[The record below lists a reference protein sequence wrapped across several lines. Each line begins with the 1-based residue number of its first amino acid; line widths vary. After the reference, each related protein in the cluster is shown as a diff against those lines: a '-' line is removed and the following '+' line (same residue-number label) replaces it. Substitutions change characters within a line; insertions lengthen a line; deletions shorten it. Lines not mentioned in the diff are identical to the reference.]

1 MKKIVFVEDDLGIL
15 EVARFIFEKAGYSIT
30 LHGSAGSLLNQPCAD
45 PDIFILDKQ
54 LPDMDGLDLC
64 RKLKAN
70 PDTGAIPVLMLSA
83 NPQIK
88 YLASEAG
95 ADAVMEKPF
104 EIKELLSVVAGLVMK
119 ARQPI

>member
-1 MKKIVFVEDDLGIL
+1 MKTIAFVEDDLGIL
-15 EVARFIFEKAGYSIT
+15 DVARFIFERAGYTIR
-30 LHGSAGSLLNQPCAD
+30 LHHSAGSLLSQLHSN

-64 RKLKAN
+64 RRLKTNA
-70 PDTGAIPVLMLSA
+70 DTSAIPVLMLSA

-88 YLASEAG
+88 SLASAAG

-104 EIKELLSVVAGLVMK
+104 EIKDLLSVVSQLTSS
-119 ARQPI
+119 RHN

>member
-15 EVARFIFEKAGYSIT
+15 EVARFIFEKAGYSVT
-30 LHGSAGSLLNQPCAD
+30 LHGSAGSLLSQTSPN

-64 RKLKAN
+64 RKLKAS
-70 PDTGAIPVLMLSA
+70 PDTSAIPILMLSA

-88 YLASEAG
+88 VLASEAG

-104 EIKELLSVVAGLVMK
+104 EIKELLSVIAGLTTQ
-119 ARQPI
+119 ATQSL

>member
-1 MKKIVFVEDDLGIL
+1 MKIIAFVEDDLGIL
-15 EVARFIFEKAGYSIT
+15 EVARFIFERAGYAVK
-30 LHGSAGSLLNQPCAD
+30 LHNSAESLLSQLSLK

-64 RKLKAN
+64 RRLKAN
-70 PDTGAIPVLMLSA
+70 ADTSAIPVLMLSA

-88 YLASEAG
+88 LLASAAG

-104 EIKELLSVVAGLVMK
+104 EIKDLLSIIAQLTS
-119 ARQPI
+119 PEHN